1 MRGIQGGQFSV
12 TAHEICQCSK
22 IRNAFNRCYGFP
34 CHEDYVRRG
43 NLRRRKDVITVFI
56 KFNLDILPE
65 GSIREVR
72 FVNIHTA
79 GGKGG
84 GGQQRQHH
92 AAEQQDAE
100 KSFSH
105 GLVPPFS
112 F

>member
-1 MRGIQGGQFSV
+1 MSRTDV
-12 TAHEICQCSK
+12 LH
-22 IRNAFNRCYGFP
+22 
-34 CHEDYVRRG
+34 RG
-43 NLRRRKDVITVFI
+43 NLVRRKAVIVVFI
-56 KFNLDILPE
+56 KFSLDILPE
-65 GSIREVR
+65 FFIREVCI
-72 FVNIHTA
+72 VNRHIA

-112 F
+112 L

>member
-1 MRGIQGGQFSV
+1 MDS
-12 TAHEICQCSK
+12 
-22 IRNAFNRCYGFP
+22 
-34 CHEDYVRRG
+34 VRRG
-43 NLRRRKDVITVFI
+43 NLLRRKAVIIVFI
-56 KFNLDILPE
+56 KFFLDILPE
-65 GSIREVR
+65 AFIREVC
-72 FVNIHTA
+72 FVNHHIV

-112 F
+112 L